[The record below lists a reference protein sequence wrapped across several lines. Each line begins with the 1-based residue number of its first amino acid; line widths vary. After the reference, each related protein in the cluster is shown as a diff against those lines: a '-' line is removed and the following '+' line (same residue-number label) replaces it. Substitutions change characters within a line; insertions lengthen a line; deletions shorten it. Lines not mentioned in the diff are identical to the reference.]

1 MTVTAAP
8 VAQFTGNPTF
18 GGSPLTAA
26 FTNTSTGSITSYA
39 WTFGDGGISTA
50 ASPSHSYAA
59 AGVYSLS
66 LKVTGP
72 RGSNTQTTTLRSPR
86 MSSIRGGSQAN
97 GSGT

>member
-39 WTFGDGGISTA
+39 WTFGDGGTSTA

-59 AGVYSLS
+59 AGVLGEPQGNRTARQQHSDDD
-66 LKVTGP
+66 VAQPPDVEHP
-72 RGSNTQTTTLRSPR
+72 R
-86 MSSIRGGSQAN
+86 GSQAN